1 MVAVLALA
9 APVAARA
16 ELVAPGIASGAL
28 AIAADGSPRVA
39 FVEGAELMLAS
50 RTTSGWTTERVAA
63 LPGAGGLVAGIAV
76 SPSGRVAVLA
86 EARTGRWLV
95 VYERGPRLRRLTS
108 LLGPGV
114 RIGRAGLA
122 LDRRGL
128 PVVAYA
134 EWRPSFDTF
143 LRVVRFERGR
153 YRARRV
159 TRRGFP
165 PSAIAPAA
173 APVVMR
179 NGTMRVVEAYGG
191 SGGSAAIDW
200 VPQRTDWL
208 GQFLYSSPLAALAG
222 GVSAAAAAD
231 GSVHAAWTV
240 GFPTL
245 GTLSVVLAR
254 HGRLAE
260 SSLVL
265 DHAVLA
271 GLALTPAGPLLAATD
286 VVDGA
291 DGILTAAV
299 LRDPAGATLELDGAA
314 ASVAA
319 TPDGAAQVLLARD
332 GALEW
337 YAVPAT
343 APRVALTAASA
354 PGGVALSG
362 TVVGANGGSVTL
374 YRERPGADRVAIASA
389 PLSPDGSFSAV
400 DDAPGGPAFY
410 RAVFA
415 DPATGLPAAS
425 LLRSAVGPG

>member
-1 MVAVLALA
+1 VLAVVALA
-9 APVAARA
+9 GPVAARA
-16 ELVAPGIASGAL
+16 EVVVPGIASGAL
-28 AIAADGSPRVA
+28 AIAPDGSPRVA
-39 FVEGAELMLAS
+39 YVEGAELMLAS
-50 RTTSGWTTERVAA
+50 RVESGWTSERVAA
-63 LPGAGGLVAGIAV
+63 LPGAGGTITGIAV
-76 SPSGRVAVLA
+76 SPSGRVAALA

-95 VYERGPRLRRLTS
+95 LYERGAHLRRLTS
-108 LLGPGV
+108 LVAPGV

-134 EWRPSFDTF
+134 EWRPSFNTF
-143 LRVVRFERGR
+143 LRVVRFERGG

-165 PSAIAPAA
+165 PSTIAPAA
-173 APVVMR
+173 APVAMR
-179 NGTMRVVEAYGG
+179 NGTVRVVEAYGG

-222 GVSAAAAAD
+222 GVSAAAAPD
-231 GSVHAAWTV
+231 GAVHAAWTV

-265 DHAVLA
+265 DDAVLA
-271 GLALTPAGPLLAATD
+271 GLALTPAGPVLAATD

-291 DGILTAAV
+291 DGILTAAI

-319 TPDGAAQVLLARD
+319 APDGAAQVLLARD

-337 YAVPAT
+337 YAVPAA
-343 APRVALTAASA
+343 APRVTLTAVSA

-362 TVVGANGGSVTL
+362 TVAGATSGSVTL
-374 YRERPGADRVAIASA
+374 YRERPGTERVAIASA
-389 PLSPDGSFSAV
+389 PLSPDGSFSAL
-400 DDAPGGPAFY
+400 DDTPGVPAFY
-410 RAVFA
+410 RAVFTE
-415 DPATGLPAAS
+415 PATGLPAAS
-425 LLRSAVGPG
+425 LLRSALAPG